1 MAQTLSFEGFLKMP
15 KHNCHGCSPLVPCCI
30 FPKLCKKCRNR
41 MYVWM
46 PWITWT
52 YFYQGSFKQQVP
64 QEAGGR
70 VGGFCSVGQSLGWI
84 RPPAPQATS
93 SLQAIVKAVKREN
106 QQLKSSSAGMRLD
119 FGRSVKSEILRT
131 NYRQLHGLTQR

>member
-1 MAQTLSFEGFLKMP
+1 MP
-15 KHNCHGCSPLVPCCI
+15 KHNRHGCSPLVPCCI
-30 FPKLCKKCRNR
+30 FPKLRKKCRNR
-41 MYVWM
+41 TYMWM
-46 PWITWT
+46 PWITQRC
-52 YFYQGSFKQQVP
+52 FYQGSFKQQVLW
-64 QEAGGR
+64 EAGVC
-70 VGGFCSVGQSLGWI
+70 VGGFCSVGQSAGWI

-106 QQLKSSSAGMRLD
+106 QQLKCSSAGMRLD